1 MSVPFM
7 LAGRD
12 AGGLGLTLSEQGTI
26 YGVAGTC
33 CFLLGGFL
41 AGLAVSR
48 FGFGRTLWMMAVAL
62 NAPDALYLW
71 LSWTHPG
78 VWISGACIALEQFG
92 YGLGYMAH
100 VLFMVQ
106 FANRSGEYKTSHFAF
121 MTGITILGMTL
132 VGMFSGLIQ
141 EFFTR
146 LGASCGAET
155 GYRLFFLWICLC
167 TVPSF
172 LAVRFVRPHIDAAFG
187 KNS

>member
-1 MSVPFM
+1 
-7 LAGRD
+7 
-12 AGGLGLTLSEQGTI
+12 
-26 YGVAGTC
+26 
-33 CFLLGGFL
+33 
-41 AGLAVSR
+41 
-48 FGFGRTLWMMAVAL
+48 
-62 NAPDALYLW
+62 
-71 LSWTHPG
+71 
-78 VWISGACIALEQFG
+78 
-92 YGLGYMAH
+92 
-100 VLFMVQ
+100 
-106 FANRSGEYKTSHFAF
+106 

-155 GYRLFFLWICLC
+155 GYRLFFPWICLC